1 MRFSIIIPVLNE
13 EIILEQQL
21 NTLIHQCAHHDCEL
35 LIVDGGSADRTLEVA
50 QHFGEVITSRRGRAI
65 QMNAG
70 ASVATGEILLFLH
83 ADTLLPEDALST
95 IEHALAT
102 EAVVGGAFQICFN
115 CDQWLYRL
123 VAFTTNLRSR
133 VG

>member
-70 ASVATGEILLFLH
+70 ASVATGRFYFSYMQIRCSQRMH
-83 ADTLLPEDALST
+83 SRQLSM
-95 IEHALAT
+95 HW
-102 EAVVGGAFQICFN
+102 Q
-115 CDQWLYRL
+115 RK
-123 VAFTTNLRSR
+123 R
-133 VG
+133 